1 MLRENAL
8 RNFVDLREGEA
19 RPAAQAFFALFFTI
33 AAHTIL
39 ETARDALFLSKLP
52 ARELNVVYIAIAGL
66 TFVVGALTARM
77 ALRFGE
83 RNALLASIVVAAIA
97 TTVLHFLPSTPR
109 VALILY
115 VFSGLLGASLVPQ
128 FWLLAARMFTASQ
141 GRRLFGVFAASGT
154 LGGVAGAGAAA
165 AILRV
170 TSITTLLLL
179 SSTLLVFAALVCATI
194 TLDDAARRTSVARAK
209 AGALFRDAPFLKY
222 VATTVALGTAAVFV
236 VDYLFKSTVAHVV
249 PAASLGT
256 FFAWAYVAM
265 NVLSLGVQLLLSTR
279 LLRRLGVIG
288 AVAVLPMLLVLGSG
302 AVLASGGALAFVLVP
317 KAFDGGLR
325 YSLNRTGTE
334 LLYLPIPREARER
347 GKALIDGVVTRVAQ
361 AAIAALLYA
370 LATRNLAGPDVLA
383 VFVVVLASAWLF
395 TIIVSRGRYL
405 DLFRAALASGNLG
418 ANATDA
424 ELDLASAET
433 LVEAMSSPDPV
444 QVVAA
449 MNLLDHKKHGKLIPA
464 LILHHSAAS
473 VLTRALD
480 IFADSDRTD
489 WIPLGE
495 GLLSHANVDVRI
507 AALRAL
513 SKHDVVEAIERAVDD
528 VSSRVQAYAALHVAM
543 RGEEPDLVDHPL
555 IAVLLKMPGDF
566 GVASRKALLWAIA
579 DAPTPKASSVLLAL
593 ASDAQVLAEPAEV
606 SHLAHAMA
614 ELADDR
620 FIPILIARLTTRAG
634 RMAVREALVKIGGR
648 AFDALV
654 RALGESTDARL
665 RVHVPRT
672 LGHFGNERAADAL
685 LNQLAI
691 EKDGLVRYK
700 VLRGLGLLVGRVR
713 LDSARLEKETQKN
726 LVDHVQTLAR
736 RVSLAG
742 DRGVAAQPRVV
753 GEDAHALLVGLLD
766 DKLDQSLERSFRLL
780 KLAHPREDM
789 HRVYN
794 AARSGDHNERANA
807 IEYLDALLWR
817 TSQQSLRE
825 LLRVVL
831 DRIDDRER
839 VARAKEFVP
848 EAPHTRDDAL
858 TMLIDDHDDA
868 LAMLATQVALCAA
881 STRAVAER
889 ALRLRP
895 ALAAL
900 GARWF
905 GLEARA

>member
-1 MLRENAL
+1 LQN
-8 RNFVDLREGEA
+8 VIDLREGEA
-19 RPAAQAFFALFFTI
+19 RPAAQAFFTLFFTI

-52 ARELNVVYIAIAGL
+52 ARELNVVYIVIAGL
-66 TFVVGALTARM
+66 TFVVGAIAAHT

-83 RNALLASIVVAAIA
+83 RTALLASIVVAAVV
-97 TTVLHFLPSTPR
+97 TTFLHFLSPTPR
-109 VALILY
+109 VALVLY

-165 AILRV
+165 LVLRV
-170 TSITTLLLL
+170 TSITTLLLV
-179 SSTLLVFAALVCATI
+179 SSVLLVCAALVCATI
-194 TLDDAARRTSVARAK
+194 TLDDAARPPPSVGRTK
-209 AGALFRDAPFLKY
+209 TGALFRETPFLKN
-222 VATTVALGTAAVFV
+222 VATAVALGTAAVFV
-236 VDYLFKSTVAHVV
+236 LDYLFKSTVARVV

-256 FFAWAYVAM
+256 FFAWAYAAM
-265 NVLSLGVQLLLSTR
+265 NVLSLVVQLLLSTR

-347 GKALIDGVVTRVAQ
+347 GKALIDGVITRLAQ

-370 LATRNLAGPDVLA
+370 LATHNLAGPNVLA
-383 VFVVVLASAWLF
+383 VFIVVLASSWLF
-395 TIIVSRGRYL
+395 AIVISRGRYL
-405 DLFRAALASGNLG
+405 DLFRRALASGNLG
-418 ANATDA
+418 ASATDA

-433 LVEAMSSPDPV
+433 LVEAMASADPV

-449 MNLLDHKKHGKLIPA
+449 MNLLDQKKHGKLIPA
-464 LILHHSAAS
+464 LILHHSSPA

-480 IFADSDRTD
+480 IFAASDRSD
-489 WIPLGE
+489 WIALAE
-495 GLLSHANVDVRI
+495 GLMSHANVDVRI

-513 SKHDVVEAIERAVDD
+513 SKHNVVEAIERAVDD
-528 VSSRVQAYAALHVAM
+528 VSSRVQAYAALHVAL
-543 RGEEPDLVDHPL
+543 RGEELDLVDHPL
-555 IAVLLKMPGDF
+555 IAVLLKTPGDF
-566 GVASRKALLWAIA
+566 GIASRKALLWAIA
-579 DAPTPKASSVLLAL
+579 DTPTPKAVSVLLAL
-593 ASDAQVLAEPAEV
+593 AGDAQVLAEPAEV
-606 SHLAHAMA
+606 THLAHAMA
-614 ELADDR
+614 ALADDR
-620 FIPILIARLTTRAG
+620 FIPILIARLTMRAG
-634 RMAVREALVKIGGR
+634 REAVRDALVKIGDR

-654 RALGESTDARL
+654 RTMGESKDVRL
-665 RVHVPRT
+665 RVHLPRT
-672 LGHFGNERAADAL
+672 LGHFGNERAGEAL
-685 LNQLAI
+685 LDQLAM

-700 VLRGLGLLVGRVR
+700 VLRGLGLLVGHVR
-713 LDSARLEKETQKN
+713 LDSTRLESAAQKN
-726 LVDHVQTLAR
+726 LLDHVQILAH

-742 DRGVAAQPRVV
+742 SRAGLASPNVV
-753 GEDAHALLVGLLD
+753 GEDALDLLVGLLD
-766 DKLDQSLERSFRLL
+766 DKLDQSLERTFRLL

-794 AARSGDHNERANA
+794 AARGGDRTARANA

-817 TSQQSLRE
+817 APQQSLRE
-825 LLRVVL
+825 LLRIVL
-831 DRIDDRER
+831 DQIDDRER
-839 VARAKEFVP
+839 VTRARDYASTIL
-848 EAPHTRDDAL
+848 HTRDDAL
-858 TMLIDDHDDA
+858 TSLIDDHDDA
-868 LAMLATQVALCAA
+868 IAMLATQAALSVA

-889 ALRLRP
+889 ALRMRP

-905 GLEARA
+905 GTEAHGA